1 MALQG
6 PLIAPG
12 RWGVFGLTDVGR
24 AYLEGE
30 SSDQWHAS
38 YGGGIF
44 FQMHTLNTIIHAA
57 AAHGDDGTRFYVDYG
72 FAF

>member
-1 MALQG
+1 M
-6 PLIAPG
+6 
-12 RWGVFGLTDVGR
+12 
-24 AYLEGE
+24 YLEGE
-30 SSDQWHAS
+30 SSDKWHAS

-44 FQMHTLNTIIHAA
+44 FQMHTLNTVFHAA